1 MFCSNCGMTIEEN
14 SKFCKHCGFQMHTLD
29 TEEKKVSV
37 SQKNLPQTVGN
48 TELNRDAL
56 LLYLQ
61 NVRDL
66 EVAKSILLRQKNQKE
81 NEYSAKYNE
90 LSRKPYVKEYPDF
103 HGNTSG
109 KWSGFL
115 LIAIMLFFIWLFCLW
130 LERVMPGEPGPVFI
144 TISGIGWIVFAIMS
158 IISYISTKTNY
169 NAEWK
174 YYLKQCE
181 GIDEENEKRAKEAE
195 VNRKNRLPVVVR
207 QWEKYCNEQNE
218 KIDKVDTLLASFYD
232 MNIIAKEYRNNLAAV
247 QYIYEV
253 AESTHLSYEQIC
265 LHTKMEDGIR
275 RIESGLAE
283 IINSVERLIYETRLL
298 REEQN
303 QNAQMIMEQNNKMLR
318 NLQQTEKN
326 SELTSQYAQ
335 LAANY
340 AEANA
345 YFSLATYLFKD

>member
-1 MFCSNCGMTIEEN
+1 MFCSNCGMTIAEN
-14 SKFCKHCGFQMHTLD
+14 SKFCKHCGFQMHTSD
-29 TEEKKVSV
+29 TEEKEVSV

-81 NEYSAKYNE
+81 DEYSAKYNE
-90 LSRKPYVKEYPDF
+90 LNREPYVKEYPRFKDE
-103 HGNTSG
+103 TSNA
-109 KWSGFL
+109 WMFFL
-115 LIAIMLFFIWLFCLW
+115 ILAIAVFFSWLFIKW
-130 LERVMPGEPGPVFI
+130 LSGGFESLVGFATFLKVAWIILAII
-144 TISGIGWIVFAIMS
+144 TVIL
-158 IISYISTKTNY
+158 YISMKVDY
-169 NAEWK
+169 NEAWK
-174 YYLKQCE
+174 YYLKRCE
-181 GIDEENEKRAKEAE
+181 GIDEENEKRAKEVE
-195 VNRKNRLPVVVR
+195 ETRKNKLPVVVR
-207 QWEKYCNEQNE
+207 QWEKYCNEQDE